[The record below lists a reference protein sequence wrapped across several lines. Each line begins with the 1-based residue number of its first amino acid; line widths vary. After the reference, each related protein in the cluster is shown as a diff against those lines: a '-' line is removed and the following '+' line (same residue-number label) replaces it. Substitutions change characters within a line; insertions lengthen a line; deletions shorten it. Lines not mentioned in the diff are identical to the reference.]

1 MGERRVI
8 CMRDQFQNFQGLG
21 IDRHNLTAVGES
33 DDVES
38 LLVGRAHRGLHAAVR
53 EEAPDGDGLD
63 AVGLEL
69 VLEVR
74 ARERVQALLALHH
87 DLRMGREAGGGGG
100 GKRR

>member
-1 MGERRVI
+1 MSALI
-8 CMRDQFQNFQGLG
+8 KALPQN
-21 IDRHNLTAVGES
+21 RSPN
-33 DDVES
+33 S
-38 LLVGRAHRGLHAAVR
+38 LLRSVGSGVWLHAAVR